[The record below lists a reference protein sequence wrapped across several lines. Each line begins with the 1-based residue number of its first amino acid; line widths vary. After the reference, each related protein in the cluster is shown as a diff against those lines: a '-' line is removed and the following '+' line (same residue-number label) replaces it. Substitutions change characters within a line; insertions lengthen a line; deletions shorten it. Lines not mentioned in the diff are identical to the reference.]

1 MPLTNQL
8 SDDLSSANQM
18 SDDLSHDLSA
28 EDELSDIVSSD
39 NDELITSGGGM
50 SEGSNWDYYQVRSF

>member
-1 MPLTNQL
+1 
-8 SDDLSSANQM
+8 M

-50 SEGSNWDYYQVRSF
+50 SEGSNWDYYQVRSFELVVIFFYSYSKQ